1 MISLLHEID
10 FYGISEMSGRLS
22 MCAKLSDESCGGIHF
37 SELLH
42 PQCAKNDP
50 VLAIDGNGPMMVV
63 AHTKRL
69 NLFGFDEHH
78 GWNLKVKFC
87 SSNITL
93 KKFCGTPSFERS
105 LGCQNFFFFGP
116 LTQKQLNF
124 YFKATQV
131 ISSRPDRVSL
141 KFNAQK
147 KTRDVCYISYSH
159 KATIKLF
166 KVIDDCMIEVEGER
180 FLAIFYSCD

>member
-1 MISLLHEID
+1 
-10 FYGISEMSGRLS
+10 MSGRLS

-78 GWNLKVKFC
+78 GWNLKVNFL
-87 SSNITL
+87 SSDITL
-93 KKFCGTPSFERS
+93 NKFILRS
-105 LGCQNFFFFGP
+105 TRPFKAFLRCQNYFFWGHYLKINWIFILRQRKWFQAV
-116 LTQKQLNF
+116 LTVFLLNLMLRKRLEMF
-124 YFKATQV
+124 V
-131 ISSRPDRVSL
+131 IFHTLIKPQSNCSKLSMIVWSKWKVS
-141 KFNAQK
+141 
-147 KTRDVCYISYSH
+147 VS
-159 KATIKLF
+159 
-166 KVIDDCMIEVEGER
+166 
-180 FLAIFYSCD
+180 

>member
-87 SSNITL
+87 SSKITL
-93 KKFCGTPSFERS
+93 KKFILRNTVFRS
-105 LGCQNFFFFGP
+105 VPKISKFVLFG
-116 LTQKQLNF
+116 
-124 YFKATQV
+124 AM
-131 ISSRPDRVSL
+131 ISRSTE
-141 KFNAQK
+141 F
-147 KTRDVCYISYSH
+147 
-159 KATIKLF
+159 LF
-166 KVIDDCMIEVEGER
+166 
-180 FLAIFYSCD
+180 